1 MKKLSPI
8 TTIKVL
14 MTKKEVTAYFG
25 VPCKDYKKGCPVC
38 DAWEEWHEDNRV
50 SVKVDRQGLVELI
63 MKGTI

>member
-25 VPCKDYKKGCPVC
+25 VPCKDHEVGCPAC

-50 SVKVDRQGLVELI
+50 SIKVDRQGLVELL